1 MEQHLALYRKWRPLT
16 FDDVF
21 GQEHVTTALRN
32 QVAAGRTS
40 HAYLFTGTRGTG
52 KTSCAKILARAVC
65 CENPVNG
72 SPCNQC
78 AACRSILEDSALD
91 VSEID
96 AASNNGVDN
105 IRDIREEAA
114 FSPTALTKRVY
125 IIDEVHM
132 LSAGAF
138 NALLKTLEEP
148 PEHVLFILAT
158 TEIHK
163 VPATI
168 LSRCQRY
175 DFRRIPPEIIAARL
189 NQIASEEGFTLSS
202 GAATLLARLGDGS
215 MRDAISLLDR
225 SVSADGNIDLCR
237 VTEALGVPSADT
249 VLQVYQAI
257 TAGDGA
263 KALEIFTDCYLEG
276 RDIVS
281 LFDQLLSLLR
291 DLYVLKATG
300 RQEYLM
306 SSSAADPKA
315 LQTLANQADGPT
327 LEYFVSCVSDLL
339 TRLTR
344 TAIKRTDGEMCLL
357 KMCLRHVGAGVP
369 DAPQPMP
376 IPRPTTAPVAAP
388 VAPAAK
394 PAPASA
400 AKPVPSDEPPPFSDD
415 DLPPW
420 ETDSFEQ
427 VPPDMPAA
435 PAAAP
440 APARNPAPAPVRTPA
455 PAPVRSEAPVRAAAP
470 VAGGDPA
477 VKDQFLA
484 VANSKVSGA
493 VRTYLK
499 LADMEVVGGVL
510 HIACREE
517 SMLFMKKPAVQE
529 VLSEAAKACGY
540 TGAAIRK
547 MGDPIPGG
555 AKPAEAPKPA
565 ADPMADILARARA
578 LGVEVK

>member
-16 FDDVF
+16 FEDVF
-21 GQEHVTTALRN
+21 GQDHVTAALRN
-32 QVAAGRTS
+32 QVSAGRTS

-52 KTSCAKILARAVC
+52 KTTCAKILARAVC
-65 CENPVNG
+65 CEHPVNG
-72 SPCNQC
+72 SPCNTC
-78 AACRSILEDSALD
+78 AACRSILEDAALD

-114 FSPTALTKRVY
+114 FSPTALKKRVY

-189 NQIASEEGFTLSS
+189 NQIAAEEGFALSS
-202 GAATLLARLGDGS
+202 PAAALLARLGDGS

-225 SVSADGNIDLCR
+225 SVSADGNIDLDR

-249 VLQVYQAI
+249 VVQVYQAI
-257 TAGDGA
+257 TAGDGSR
-263 KALEIFTDCYLEG
+263 ALELFTDCYLEG

-306 SSSAADPKA
+306 SSSAADPKL
-315 LQTLANQADGPT
+315 LQSLANQADGAT

-357 KMCLRHVGAGVP
+357 KMCLRHQSM
-369 DAPQPMP
+369 DAKPVQLSAP
-376 IPRPTTAPVAAP
+376 APVAVPAAAP
-388 VAPAAK
+388 AAPAAK
-394 PAPASA
+394 TAAPAPVWDNDA
-400 AKPVPSDEPPPFSDD
+400 PPPFSDA

-420 ETDSFEQ
+420 ESDAPVEQ
-427 VPPDMPAA
+427 YVPQPAPEVAPARREAPAPAQAPVRTAA
-435 PAAAP
+435 PAA
-440 APARNPAPAPVRTPA
+440 
-455 PAPVRSEAPVRAAAP
+455 PVRSAAP
-470 VAGGDPA
+470 ASAGDEA
-477 VKDQFLA
+477 VKEQFLT
-484 VANSKVSGA
+484 VAQSKVSGA

-499 LADMEVVGGVL
+499 LADMQAVDGVL

-517 SMLFMKKPAVQE
+517 SMIFMKKPAVQE
-529 VLSEAAKACGY
+529 VLNEAAAACGY
-540 TGAAIRK
+540 RSAVIRK

-555 AKPAEAPKPA
+555 GKASAPAAEPAKP

>member
-65 CENPVNG
+65 CEHPING
-72 SPCNQC
+72 SPCNTC

-189 NQIASEEGFTLSS
+189 NQIAAEEGFTLSS

-225 SVSADGNIDLCR
+225 SVSADGNIDLSR

-315 LQTLANQADGPT
+315 LQALANQADGPT

-357 KMCLRHVGAGVP
+357 KMCLRHQSL
-369 DAPQPMP
+369 DAKPVQMAQP
-376 IPRPTTAPVAAP
+376 APVAAP
-388 VAPAAK
+388 VAPAVK
-394 PAPASA
+394 PAPAPA

-427 VPPDMPAA
+427 VPPDMPT
-435 PAAAP
+435 AP

-477 VKDQFLA
+477 VKEQFLT
-484 VANSKVSGA
+484 VAASRVSGA

-547 MGDPIPGG
+547 MGDPIPGA
-555 AKPAEAPKPA
+555 AKAAEAPKPA
-565 ADPMADILARARA
+565 ADPMAEILARARA

>member
-16 FDDVF
+16 FEDVF
-21 GQEHVTTALRN
+21 GQDHVTAAMRN
-32 QVAAGRTS
+32 QVSAGRTS

-52 KTSCAKILARAVC
+52 KTTCAKILARAVC
-65 CENPVNG
+65 CEHPVNG
-72 SPCNQC
+72 SPCNTC
-78 AACRSILEDSALD
+78 AACRSILEDAALD

-114 FSPTALTKRVY
+114 FSPTALKKRVY

-189 NQIASEEGFTLSS
+189 NQIAAEEGFALSS
-202 GAATLLARLGDGS
+202 PAAALLARLGDGS

-225 SVSADGNIDLCR
+225 SVSADGNIDLDR

-249 VLQVYQAI
+249 VVQVYQAI
-257 TAGDGA
+257 TAGDGSR
-263 KALEIFTDCYLEG
+263 ALELFTDCYLEG

-306 SSSAADPKA
+306 SSSAADPKL
-315 LQTLANQADGPT
+315 LQSLANQADGAT

-357 KMCLRHVGAGVP
+357 KMCLRHQSM
-369 DAPQPMP
+369 DAKPVQLSAP
-376 IPRPTTAPVAAP
+376 APVAVPAAAP
-388 VAPAAK
+388 AAPAAK
-394 PAPASA
+394 TAAPAPAWDNDA
-400 AKPVPSDEPPPFSDD
+400 PPPFSDA

-420 ETDSFEQ
+420 ESDAPVEQ
-427 VPPDMPAA
+427 YVPQPA
-435 PAAAP
+435 PEV
-440 APARNPAPAPVRTPA
+440 APARREAPAPAPAPVRTAAPA
-455 PAPVRSEAPVRAAAP
+455 APVRSAAP
-470 VAGGDPA
+470 ASAGDEA
-477 VKDQFLA
+477 VKEQFLT
-484 VANSKVSGA
+484 VAQSKVSGA

-499 LADMEVVGGVL
+499 LADMQAVDGVL

-517 SMLFMKKPAVQE
+517 SMIFMKKPAVQE
-529 VLSEAAKACGY
+529 VLNEAAAACGY
-540 TGAAIRK
+540 RSATIRK

-555 AKPAEAPKPA
+555 GKASAPAVEPAKP

>member
-21 GQEHVTTALRN
+21 GQDHVTGALRN

-52 KTSCAKILARAVC
+52 KTTCAKILARAVC
-65 CENPVNG
+65 CEHPVNG
-72 SPCNQC
+72 SPCNRC
-78 AACRSILEDSALD
+78 AACRAILEDAALD

-132 LSAGAF
+132 LSPGAF

-189 NQIASEEGFTLSS
+189 NQIASEEGFTLESP
-202 GAATLLARLGDGS
+202 AAALLARLGDGS

-225 SVSADGNIDLCR
+225 SVSADGRIDLGR

-249 VLQVYQAI
+249 VVRVYQAI

-263 KALEIFTDCYLEG
+263 KALELFTDCYLEG

-306 SSSAADPKA
+306 SSSAADPAA
-315 LQTLANQADGPT
+315 LQAMAQQADGPT

-357 KMCLRHVGAGVP
+357 KMCLRHQSL
-369 DAPQPMP
+369 DAK
-376 IPRPTTAPVAAP
+376 PVQLA
-388 VAPAAK
+388 APAAVSST
-394 PAPASA
+394 PAA
-400 AKPVPSDEPPPFSDD
+400 AKLAPVKQPVQEDGPPPFSDMD
-415 DLPPW
+415 MPPW
-420 ETDSFEQ
+420 ESDAPMDPYVPREAPAPARAPAPAQ
-427 VPPDMPAA
+427 VRQEPPVRSAA
-435 PAAAP
+435 PAAA
-440 APARNPAPAPVRTPA
+440 
-455 PAPVRSEAPVRAAAP
+455 
-470 VAGGDPA
+470 GDPA
-477 VKDQFLA
+477 VRDAFLA
-484 VANSKVSGA
+484 VAAGKVSGA

-499 LADMEVVGGVL
+499 LADMEALEGVL

-517 SMLFMKKPAVQE
+517 SMIFMKKPAVQD
-529 VLSEAAKACGY
+529 VLLEAARACGY
-540 TGAAIRK
+540 TDVRVRK
-547 MGDPIPGG
+547 QGEPLPGG
-555 AKPAEAPKPA
+555 QPVRAAAAPQPAAPAPKA
-565 ADPMADILARARA
+565 ADPMADILARAKA
-578 LGVEVK
+578 LGVEVNK

>member
-21 GQEHVTTALRN
+21 GQDHVTGALRN

-52 KTSCAKILARAVC
+52 KTTCAKILARAVC
-65 CENPVNG
+65 CEHPVNG
-72 SPCNQC
+72 SPCNTC
-78 AACRSILEDSALD
+78 AACRAILEDAALD

-189 NQIASEEGFTLSS
+189 NQIAAEEGFTLE
-202 GAATLLARLGDGS
+202 GPAASLLARLGDGS

-225 SVSADGNIDLCR
+225 SVSADGHIDLGR

-249 VLQVYQAI
+249 VVEVYRAI
-257 TAGDGA
+257 TAGDSV

-315 LQTLANQADGPT
+315 LQALANQADGPT

-357 KMCLRHVGAGVP
+357 KMCLRHQSMEAKPVQM
-369 DAPQPMP
+369 APA
-376 IPRPTTAPVAAP
+376 APVAAP
-388 VAPAAK
+388 AAKPQPK
-394 PAPASA
+394 PAPAPA
-400 AKPVPSDEPPPFSDD
+400 PVADDGPPPFSDMD
-415 DLPPW
+415 MPPW

-427 VPPDMPAA
+427 APPEM
-435 PAAAP
+435 AP
-440 APARNPAPAPVRTPA
+440 APAAPQPAPTPVPAPA
-455 PAPVRSEAPVRAAAP
+455 PAPVRSEAPVRTAAPQRSAAP
-470 VAGGDPA
+470 VSGGDPA
-477 VKDQFLA
+477 VKDAFLA
-484 VANSKVSGA
+484 VAASRVSGA

-517 SMLFMKKPAVQE
+517 SMIFMKKPAVQE
-529 VLSEAAKACGY
+529 VLNEAAQACGY
-540 TGAAIRK
+540 QEARIRK
-547 MGDPIPGG
+547 MGDPIPSG
-555 AKPAEAPKPA
+555 APAPQPKA
-565 ADPMADILARARA
+565 ADPMADILARAKM

>member
-21 GQEHVTTALRN
+21 GQEHVTGALRN

-52 KTSCAKILARAVC
+52 KTTCAKILARAVC
-65 CENPVNG
+65 CEHPVNG

-78 AACRSILEDSALD
+78 AACRAILEDAALD

-189 NQIASEEGFTLSS
+189 NQIAAEEGFTLE
-202 GAATLLARLGDGS
+202 GPAASLLARLGDGS

-225 SVSADGNIDLCR
+225 SVSADGHIDLGR

-249 VLQVYQAI
+249 VVEVYRAI
-257 TAGDGA
+257 TAGDSV

-315 LQTLANQADGPT
+315 LQALANQADGPT
-327 LEYFVSCVSDLL
+327 LEYFVNCVSDLL

-357 KMCLRHVGAGVP
+357 KMCLRHQSLEAKPVQM
-369 DAPQPMP
+369 APA
-376 IPRPTTAPVAAP
+376 APVAAP
-388 VAPAAK
+388 AAK
-394 PAPASA
+394 SQPKPASA
-400 AKPVPSDEPPPFSDD
+400 PAPVVDDGPPPFSDMD
-415 DLPPW
+415 MPPW

-427 VPPDMPAA
+427 APPEMTPAPVA
-435 PAAAP
+435 PQP
-440 APARNPAPAPVRTPA
+440 APARAEAPAP
-455 PAPVRSEAPVRAAAP
+455 APVRAAAP
-470 VAGGDPA
+470 QRSAAPAAGGDPA
-477 VKDQFLA
+477 VKDAFLA
-484 VANSKVSGA
+484 VAASRVSGA

-517 SMLFMKKPAVQE
+517 SMIFMKKPAVQE
-529 VLSEAAKACGY
+529 VLNEAAQACGY
-540 TGAAIRK
+540 QEARVRK
-547 MGDPIPGG
+547 MGEPIPGG
-555 AKPAEAPKPA
+555 APAPAAAPAKPA
-565 ADPMADILARARA
+565 ADPMADILARAKM

>member
-21 GQEHVTTALRN
+21 GQDHVTGALRS

-52 KTSCAKILARAVC
+52 KTTCAKILARAVC
-65 CENPVNG
+65 CEHPVNG
-72 SPCNQC
+72 SPCNTC
-78 AACRSILEDSALD
+78 AACRAILEDAALD

-114 FSPTALTKRVY
+114 FSPTALTRRVY

-189 NQIASEEGFTLSS
+189 NQIAAEEGFILE
-202 GAATLLARLGDGS
+202 GPAASLLARLGDGS

-225 SVSADGNIDLCR
+225 SVSADGPIDLGR

-249 VLQVYQAI
+249 VAEVYRAI
-257 TAGDGA
+257 TAGDSV

-306 SSSAADPKA
+306 SSSAADPAA
-315 LQTLANQADGPT
+315 LQALADQADGPT

-357 KMCLRHVGAGVP
+357 KMCLRHVGGGVP
-369 DAPQPMP
+369 GAPQPMP
-376 IPRPTTAPVAAP
+376 AARPAPVP
-388 VAPAAK
+388 APAAK
-394 PAPASA
+394 PAPAPA
-400 AKPVPSDEPPPFSDD
+400 PMGDDGPPPFSDRD
-415 DLPPW
+415 MPPW

-427 VPPDMPAA
+427 AVPQAASVPVQPQPAPVRGEAPVRSAA
-435 PAAAP
+435 PQRAAAP
-440 APARNPAPAPVRTPA
+440 A
-455 PAPVRSEAPVRAAAP
+455 S
-470 VAGGDPA
+470 GGDPA
-477 VKDQFLA
+477 VKEAFLA
-484 VANSKVSGA
+484 VAASRVSGA

-499 LADMEVVGGVL
+499 LADMEAANGVL

-517 SMLFMKKPAVQE
+517 SMIFMKKPAVQE
-529 VLSEAAKACGY
+529 VLNEAAQACGY
-540 TGAAIRK
+540 QEARVRK
-547 MGDPIPGG
+547 MGEPIPG
-555 AKPAEAPKPA
+555 AAPAPQPKA
-565 ADPMADILARARA
+565 ADPMSDILARAKM

>member
-1 MEQHLALYRKWRPLT
+1 
-16 FDDVF
+16 
-21 GQEHVTTALRN
+21 
-32 QVAAGRTS
+32 
-40 HAYLFTGTRGTG
+40 
-52 KTSCAKILARAVC
+52 
-65 CENPVNG
+65 
-72 SPCNQC
+72 
-78 AACRSILEDSALD
+78 
-91 VSEID
+91 
-96 AASNNGVDN
+96 
-105 IRDIREEAA
+105 
-114 FSPTALTKRVY
+114 VY

-138 NALLKTLEEP
+138 NALLQTLEEP
-148 PEHVLFILAT
+148 PAHVPFTLAT

-189 NQIASEEGFTLSS
+189 NQIAAEEGFTLSTP
-202 GAATLLARLGDGS
+202 AAALLARLGDGS

-225 SVSADGNIDLCR
+225 SVSADGNIDLGR

-249 VLQVYQAI
+249 VVQVYQAV

-263 KALEIFTDCYLEG
+263 KALELFTDCYLEG

-315 LQTLANQADGPT
+315 LQALANQADGPT

-357 KMCLRHVGAGVP
+357 KMCLRHQSM
-369 DAPQPMP
+369 DAKPVQMAPA
-376 IPRPTTAPVAAP
+376 APVAAP
-388 VAPAAK
+388 VAPTAAK
-394 PAPASA
+394 PAPA
-400 AKPVPSDEPPPFSDD
+400 PVADDGPPPFSDMD
-415 DLPPW
+415 MPPW
-420 ETDSFEQ
+420 ETGDFEQ
-427 VPPDMPAA
+427 VPSDMAPAA
-435 PAAAP
+435 PQP
-440 APARNPAPAPVRTPA
+440 APVRREAPAPAPVRTAA
-455 PAPVRSEAPVRAAAP
+455 PQRSAAP
-470 VAGGDPA
+470 VAGGDAA
-477 VKDQFLA
+477 VKDAFLA
-484 VANSKVSGA
+484 VASSKVSGA

-499 LADMEVVGGVL
+499 LADMEAANGTL

-517 SMLFMKKPAVQE
+517 SMIFMKKPAVQE
-529 VLSEAAKACGY
+529 VLTEAAKACGY
-540 TGAAIRK
+540 TAVTVRK
-547 MGDPIPGG
+547 MGEPMPQGAAPAPA
-555 AKPAEAPKPA
+555 AKPAP
-565 ADPMADILARARA
+565 ADPMADILARAKA

>member
-21 GQEHVTTALRN
+21 GQEHVTGALRN

-52 KTSCAKILARAVC
+52 KTTCAKILARAVC
-65 CENPVNG
+65 CEHPVNG

-78 AACRSILEDSALD
+78 AACRAILEDAALD

-168 LSRCQRY
+168 RSRCQRY

-189 NQIASEEGFTLSS
+189 NQIAAEEGFTLE
-202 GAATLLARLGDGS
+202 GPAASLLARLGDGS

-225 SVSADGNIDLCR
+225 SVSADGHIDLGR

-249 VLQVYQAI
+249 VVEVYRAI
-257 TAGDGA
+257 TAGDSV

-315 LQTLANQADGPT
+315 LQVLANQADGPT

-357 KMCLRHVGAGVP
+357 KMCLRHQSLEAKPVQM
-369 DAPQPMP
+369 APA
-376 IPRPTTAPVAAP
+376 APVAAP
-388 VAPAAK
+388 AAK
-394 PAPASA
+394 SQPKPASA
-400 AKPVPSDEPPPFSDD
+400 PAPVVDDGPPPFSDMD
-415 DLPPW
+415 MPPW

-427 VPPDMPAA
+427 APPEMTPVPVAPQLVPARA
-435 PAAAP
+435 EAP
-440 APARNPAPAPVRTPA
+440 AP
-455 PAPVRSEAPVRAAAP
+455 APVRAAAP
-470 VAGGDPA
+470 QRSAAPAAGGDPA
-477 VKDQFLA
+477 VKDAFLA
-484 VANSKVSGA
+484 VAASRVSGA

-517 SMLFMKKPAVQE
+517 SMIFMKKPAVQE
-529 VLSEAAKACGY
+529 VLNEAAQACGY
-540 TGAAIRK
+540 QEARVRK
-547 MGDPIPGG
+547 MGEPIPGG
-555 AKPAEAPKPA
+555 APAPAAAPAKPA
-565 ADPMADILARARA
+565 ADPMADILARAKM

>member
-21 GQEHVTTALRN
+21 GQDHVTAALRS
-32 QVAAGRTS
+32 QVASGRTS

-52 KTSCAKILARAVC
+52 KTTCAKILARAVC
-65 CENPVNG
+65 CEHPVNG
-72 SPCNQC
+72 SPCNAC
-78 AACRSILEDSALD
+78 AACRAILEDAALD

-114 FSPTALTKRVY
+114 FSPTALKKRVY

-189 NQIASEEGFTLSS
+189 HQIAQEEGFILES
-202 GAATLLARLGDGS
+202 AAASLLARLGDGS

-225 SVSADGNIDLCR
+225 SVSADGRVSLDR

-249 VLQVYQAI
+249 VLQVYRAI

-263 KALEIFTDCYLEG
+263 RALEVFTDCYLEG

-306 SSSAADPKA
+306 SASAADPGA
-315 LQTLANQADGPT
+315 LQALADQADGPT
-327 LEYFVSCVSDLL
+327 LEYFVECVSDLL

-357 KMCLRHVGAGVP
+357 KMCLRHRSLGAVQE
-369 DAPQPMP
+369 APALSAPP
-376 IPRPTTAPVAAP
+376 PARTAPRQTAPAAEAAP
-388 VAPAAK
+388 V
-394 PAPASA
+394 
-400 AKPVPSDEPPPFSDD
+400 PVPEDGPPPFSDGD
-415 DLPPW
+415 MPPW
-420 ETDSFEQ
+420 EESGFVPAAESRPASARE
-427 VPPDMPAA
+427 VPPQRSAPPVRTAA
-435 PAAAP
+435 PA
-440 APARNPAPAPVRTPA
+440 
-455 PAPVRSEAPVRAAAP
+455 
-470 VAGGDPA
+470 AGGDPA
-477 VKDQFLA
+477 VRDAFLA
-484 VANSKVSGA
+484 VAANKVSGA

-499 LADMEVVGGVL
+499 LADMEAVDGVL

-529 VLSEAAKACGY
+529 VLSEAARACGY
-540 TGAAIRK
+540 TGARVRK
-547 MGDPIPGG
+547 MGEPLPRG
-555 AKPAEAPKPA
+555 EAAPA

>member
-16 FDDVF
+16 FEDVF
-21 GQEHVTTALRN
+21 GQDHVTAAMRN
-32 QVAAGRTS
+32 QVSAGRTS

-52 KTSCAKILARAVC
+52 KTTCAKILARAVC
-65 CENPVNG
+65 CEHPVNG
-72 SPCNQC
+72 SPCNTC
-78 AACRSILEDSALD
+78 AACRSILEDAALD

-114 FSPTALTKRVY
+114 FSPTALKKRVY

-189 NQIASEEGFTLSS
+189 NQIAAEEGFALSS
-202 GAATLLARLGDGS
+202 PAAALLARLGDGS

-225 SVSADGNIDLCR
+225 SVSADGNIDLDR

-249 VLQVYQAI
+249 VVQVYQAI
-257 TAGDGA
+257 TAGDGSR
-263 KALEIFTDCYLEG
+263 ALELFTDCYLEG

-306 SSSAADPKA
+306 SSSAADPKL
-315 LQTLANQADGPT
+315 LQSLANQADGAT

-357 KMCLRHVGAGVP
+357 KMCLRHQSM
-369 DAPQPMP
+369 DAKPVQLSAP
-376 IPRPTTAPVAAP
+376 APVAVPAAAP
-388 VAPAAK
+388 AAPAAK
-394 PAPASA
+394 TAAPAPAWDNDA
-400 AKPVPSDEPPPFSDD
+400 PPPFSDA

-420 ETDSFEQ
+420 ESDAPVEQ
-427 VPPDMPAA
+427 YVPQPAPEVA
-435 PAAAP
+435 PARREAP
-440 APARNPAPAPVRTPA
+440 APTPAPVRTAAPA
-455 PAPVRSEAPVRAAAP
+455 APVRSAAP
-470 VAGGDPA
+470 ASAGDEA
-477 VKDQFLA
+477 VKEQFLT
-484 VANSKVSGA
+484 VAQSKVSGA

-499 LADMEVVGGVL
+499 LADMQAVDGVL

-517 SMLFMKKPAVQE
+517 SMIFMKKPAVQE
-529 VLSEAAKACGY
+529 VLNEAAAACGY
-540 TGAAIRK
+540 RSATIRK

-555 AKPAEAPKPA
+555 GKASAPAVEPAKP

>member
-21 GQEHVTTALRN
+21 GQEHVTGALRN

-40 HAYLFTGTRGTG
+40 HAYLFAGTRGTG
-52 KTSCAKILARAVC
+52 KTTCAKILARAVC
-65 CENPVNG
+65 CEHPVNG

-78 AACRSILEDSALD
+78 AACRAILEDAALD

-189 NQIASEEGFTLSS
+189 NQIAAEEGFTLE
-202 GAATLLARLGDGS
+202 GPAASLLARLGDGS

-225 SVSADGNIDLCR
+225 SVSADGHIDLGR

-249 VLQVYQAI
+249 VVEVYRAI
-257 TAGDGA
+257 TAGDSV

-315 LQTLANQADGPT
+315 LQVLANQADGPT

-357 KMCLRHVGAGVP
+357 KMCLRHQSLEAKPVQM
-369 DAPQPMP
+369 APA
-376 IPRPTTAPVAAP
+376 APVAAP
-388 VAPAAK
+388 AAK
-394 PAPASA
+394 SQPKPASA
-400 AKPVPSDEPPPFSDD
+400 PAPVVDDGPPPFSDMD
-415 DLPPW
+415 MPPW

-427 VPPDMPAA
+427 APPEVTPAPVA
-435 PAAAP
+435 PQP
-440 APARNPAPAPVRTPA
+440 APARDEAPAP
-455 PAPVRSEAPVRAAAP
+455 APVRAAAP
-470 VAGGDPA
+470 QRSAAPAAGGDPA
-477 VKDQFLA
+477 VKDAFLA
-484 VANSKVSGA
+484 VAASRVSGA

-517 SMLFMKKPAVQE
+517 SMIFMKKPAVQE
-529 VLSEAAKACGY
+529 VLNEAAQACGY
-540 TGAAIRK
+540 QEARVRK
-547 MGDPIPGG
+547 MGEPIPGG
-555 AKPAEAPKPA
+555 APAPAAAPAKPA
-565 ADPMADILARARA
+565 ADPMADILARAKM

>member
-21 GQEHVTTALRN
+21 GQDHVTGALRN

-52 KTSCAKILARAVC
+52 KTTCAKILARAVC
-65 CENPVNG
+65 CEHPVNG
-72 SPCNQC
+72 SPCNTC
-78 AACRSILEDSALD
+78 AACRAILEDAALD

-189 NQIASEEGFTLSS
+189 NQIAAEEGFTLE
-202 GAATLLARLGDGS
+202 GPAASLLARLGDGS

-225 SVSADGNIDLCR
+225 SVSADGHIDLGR

-249 VLQVYQAI
+249 VVEVYRAI
-257 TAGDGA
+257 TAGDSV

-306 SSSAADPKA
+306 SSSAADPAA
-315 LQTLANQADGPT
+315 LQALADQADGPT

-357 KMCLRHVGAGVP
+357 KMCLRHQSMEAKPVQMA
-369 DAPQPMP
+369 QP
-376 IPRPTTAPVAAP
+376 APVA
-388 VAPAAK
+388 APAAK
-394 PAPASA
+394 PA
-400 AKPVPSDEPPPFSDD
+400 AKPTPAPAPVADDGPPPFSDMD
-415 DLPPW
+415 MPPW
-420 ETDSFEQ
+420 ETDNFEQ
-427 VPPDMPAA
+427 AMPSPSGGRWHAEGVSEEGA
-435 PAAAP
+435 RAP
-440 APARNPAPAPVRTPA
+440 APAPVSTPVRTEPPVRTPA
-455 PAPVRSEAPVRAAAP
+455 PQRSAAP
-470 VAGGDPA
+470 ASGGDPA
-477 VKDQFLA
+477 VKDAFLA
-484 VANSKVSGA
+484 VAASKVSGA

-499 LADMEVVGGVL
+499 LADMEAVGGVL

-517 SMLFMKKPAVQE
+517 SMIFMKKPAVQE
-529 VLSEAAKACGY
+529 VLNEAAQACGY
-540 TGAAIRK
+540 QEARIRK
-547 MGDPIPGG
+547 MGEPIPGG
-555 AKPAEAPKPA
+555 APASQPKPA
-565 ADPMADILARARA
+565 ADPMADILARAKA